1 MKPPS
6 DRKGSWSS
14 ASRSTTNSC
23 RSCSP
28 IRHNQARCIGKL
40 LGIRLPP
47 AISKLLVDDLPG
59 CGLVEI
65 DLLSGGF
72 ALLDD
77 LLEIDGCSL
86 GEALRSVQACA
97 ESLSFLLSLGGELF
111 PCRTFLGFLA
121 GALLGGLP
129 GAGVFLGRE
138 SGLLGS

>member
-1 MKPPS
+1 
-6 DRKGSWSS
+6 
-14 ASRSTTNSC
+14 
-23 RSCSP
+23 
-28 IRHNQARCIGKL
+28 
-40 LGIRLPP
+40 
-47 AISKLLVDDLPG
+47 LVDNLPG
-59 CGLVEI
+59 RGLVEV

-86 GEALRSVQACA
+86 GEALRSVEACA

-138 SGLLGS
+138 SGLLRR